1 VDQPIGTGFS
11 YSKDP
16 RDIVH
21 DEHGVSE
28 DMYDFLLVSRFL
40 LIYLVLASLECILG
54 RVRCKLD
61 HLIGYLLVSLYS
73 HSSWSFCCQPP

>member
-1 VDQPIGTGFS
+1 MYVDQPIGTGFS

-28 DMYDFLLVSRFL
+28 DMYDFLLVSLFSQL
-40 LIYLVLASLECILG
+40 
-54 RVRCKLD
+54 
-61 HLIGYLLVSLYS
+61 
-73 HSSWSFCCQPP
+73 SWSIFCQPP